1 MTESVKVAIFMFHF
15 IIKANMSTNKEN
27 IEKKI
32 AVLNNRE
39 DIKVLREG
47 FKTVPTIN
55 GIKLYINGKYINTYA
70 NTGQVLNILEVLE
83 ETLID
88 VNGNK

>member
-1 MTESVKVAIFMFHF
+1 MFHF

-32 AVLNNRE
+32 AVLNNRK

-47 FKTVPTIN
+47 FKTVPTTN

-70 NTGQVLNILEVLE
+70 NAGQVLNILEVLE
-83 ETLID
+83 ETLIG